1 MQHSLIDQ
9 LFVNENKNVTVHKK
23 KTNKEKDTKHLA
35 KHTTLLKYVYF
46 MITIKLCF

>member
-1 MQHSLIDQ
+1 MRTKIKQY
-9 LFVNENKNVTVHKK
+9 TKK
-23 KTNKEKDTKHLA
+23 QTNKEKDTKHLA